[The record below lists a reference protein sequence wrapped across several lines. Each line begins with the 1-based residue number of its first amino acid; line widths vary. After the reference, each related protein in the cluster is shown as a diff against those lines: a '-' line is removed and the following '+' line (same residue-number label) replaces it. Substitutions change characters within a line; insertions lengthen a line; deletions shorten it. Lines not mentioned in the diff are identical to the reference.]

1 MKDCDCNVAIGKDS
15 TMASPLL
22 EKFRGTHVTST
33 LPVRD
38 ESPQKVIAGWEQ
50 LRWLNEKAKKQHFNG
65 QLELDVLQEIVQK
78 DLLSLNEETAIGNIE
93 NVIFP
98 LTFSMIHNDT
108 EIRIVFTWGSKE
120 HHPHLDVSFADYEAL
135 LDVTSFEGS

>member
-1 MKDCDCNVAIGKDS
+1 VKDCGYNVAIGKDS
-15 TMASPLL
+15 TMTSPLL
-22 EKFRGTHVTST
+22 EKFRGTQ
-33 LPVRD
+33 PVSD

-65 QLELDVLQEIVQK
+65 QLELDVLQEIIQK

-98 LTFSMIHNDT
+98 VTFSMVHNDT
-108 EIRIVFTWGSKE
+108 EIRVVFGWGNEE
-120 HHPHLDVSFADYEAL
+120 HHPHLDVSFDDYEAL
-135 LDVTSFEGS
+135 LDGTSFEGS